1 MLQDDEYCSG
11 QSVSSC
17 NSPMVIRGPDS
28 LVIKKWI
35 LVLLVLALLLSFSM
49 LIVISVQHYQVLAKV
64 AQIHRHNNSGNF
76 EISVSIHLCPVDQKS
91 MFKVWRWAYFECFQ
105 SGNVK
110 VNPEST
116 GIGTRGH
123 VPPYR
128 FGQNLVKTKT
138 QDGIDEEVTA
148 SLNVDICQQF
158 KESNILKSEEV
169 ETLCVNFNAED
180 ELPKKW

>member
-1 MLQDDEYCSG
+1 M
-11 QSVSSC
+11 
-17 NSPMVIRGPDS
+17 
-28 LVIKKWI
+28 
-35 LVLLVLALLLSFSM
+35 
-49 LIVISVQHYQVLAKV
+49 
-64 AQIHRHNNSGNF
+64 
-76 EISVSIHLCPVDQKS
+76 
-91 MFKVWRWAYFECFQ
+91 
-105 SGNVK
+105 K

-138 QDGIDEEVTA
+138 QDGVTSSGIDEEVTA

-180 ELPKKW
+180 ELPKK

>member
-1 MLQDDEYCSG
+1 M
-11 QSVSSC
+11 
-17 NSPMVIRGPDS
+17 
-28 LVIKKWI
+28 
-35 LVLLVLALLLSFSM
+35 
-49 LIVISVQHYQVLAKV
+49 
-64 AQIHRHNNSGNF
+64 
-76 EISVSIHLCPVDQKS
+76 
-91 MFKVWRWAYFECFQ
+91 
-105 SGNVK
+105 K

-138 QDGIDEEVTA
+138 QDGVTSSGIDEEVTA

-158 KESNILKSEEV
+158 KENNILKSEEV

-180 ELPKKW
+180 ELPKK

>member
-1 MLQDDEYCSG
+1 
-11 QSVSSC
+11 
-17 NSPMVIRGPDS
+17 
-28 LVIKKWI
+28 
-35 LVLLVLALLLSFSM
+35 
-49 LIVISVQHYQVLAKV
+49 
-64 AQIHRHNNSGNF
+64 
-76 EISVSIHLCPVDQKS
+76 
-91 MFKVWRWAYFECFQ
+91 MFKVWRFP
-105 SGNVK
+105 SGDVK

-128 FGQNLVKTKT
+128 FGQNLLKTKT
-138 QDGIDEEVTA
+138 QDGVTSSSGIDEEVTA

-158 KESNILKSEEV
+158 KDNNILKSEEV